1 MATFS
6 QNQVKDIFVVEAL
19 AGETEINAFIA
30 AADPLEVQIL
40 KADGSAQ
47 PAAGEDFYFV
57 QKHADGSFKRSDV
70 LPAGQIRYVNVI
82 NQKVPVLKSY
92 AIEIPAIAGIDVGD
106 VLQIMITLDNWG
118 SRSFEDQ
125 YFKFAN
131 YKVQTG
137 DDEEDIAEGLVTSL
151 TRNFSREPGT
161 LFTFDAVTDGLSWFV
176 EITEVQQPFVTGKK
190 QGLPLEF
197 VVSNNFGG
205 VQEVTNRVINPGSG
219 RAIRDLEYFCK
230 GNVGDSYRGA
240 GYPHDF
246 EQWFDSSLNKQYCL
260 VHIGFWFEGLNH
272 AVQKSEKE
280 IIVVFWVN
288 PADMNPVGFGNSVI
302 ALLETVTGLTLPDF
316 VFAYE
321 TTTEATTEEETTT

>member
-6 QNQVKDIFVVEAL
+6 QNQVKDIFVVEAI
-19 AGETEINAFIA
+19 ATETDVQAFIA
-30 AADPLEVQIL
+30 DASPLELQIL
-40 KADGSAQ
+40 EVTGAAQ

-70 LPAGQIRYVNVI
+70 LPANQIRYINVI
-82 NQKVPVLKSY
+82 NPKVPVLKSY
-92 AIEIPAIAGIDVGD
+92 SIQIPAVGGFAAGD
-106 VLQIMITLDNWG
+106 LFQIMVTLDNWG

-125 YFKFAN
+125 YFKFAQ
-131 YKVQTG
+131 YSLLAT
-137 DDEEDIAEGLVTSL
+137 DTEEDVANGLVLSL

-161 LFTFDAVTDGLSWFV
+161 LFTFAAVTDGGDWFV
-176 EITEVQQPFVTGKK
+176 EITEAVQPYVTGKK

-205 VQEVTNRVINPGSG
+205 VQTVTPREINPGSG
-219 RAIRDLEYFCK
+219 RNVRDLEYFCK

-246 EQWFDSSLNKQYCL
+246 EQWFDSSLNKEYFL
-260 VHIGFWFEGLNH
+260 LHIGFWFEGLGH

-280 IIVVFWVN
+280 IIVVFWLDPDAQDAAAGPNAIVE
-288 PADMNPVGFGNSVI
+288 VLS
-302 ALLETVTGLTLPDF
+302 TVTGRTVPY
-316 VFAYE
+316 FATPE
-321 TTTEATTEEETTT
+321 TTTEAETTTGT